1 MRLKASALLPLAL
14 SLETQLSTVVAQN
27 GSCISAPQSACASL
41 VGICVSQVAT
51 GQIPSNKFWSSPV
64 CFAAAVCSG
73 PGPVIDA
80 ACCAG
85 TCVSMTAMTSLDY
98 NLVYAPMVGSCAFA
112 SGGCPVTWTDLVNY
126 FYNTIQATN
135 TNNWPFSGD
144 DVLSWWS
151 DIATWTAFCSGTLCV
166 NGQIPYLNLNDWLHF
181 YDTPVV
187 TFPGNQPI
195 HYPPSTDRDNNTD
208 VWDPLPDSPCPFDNP
223 SFCFDDN
230 TPQTPPDSTN
240 VTSAAALQPRAAS
253 VVKRKLAVFPVAAVP
268 ASTAANLVGSVASLP
283 KYFPPNIPPPV
294 YISNG
299 TEKVPLELSLSGAR
313 AARRNYSL
321 VDLLLPS
328 PPVHLVKRPAVRSD
342 RCRSSVASIDVPNP
356 LPVLTYYCDYMPNI
370 CENIRGSGFLT
381 NDQVILT
388 YDPFGSNTR
397 RDSVCTEAVKD
408 VFREGGCNKE
418 QHDPLDWLVSC
429 DEFPFNAALEGG
441 KDNGAVV
448 KAVPQRE
455 QGFQSTLQTAVSKLL
470 LAKND
475 ARSRW
480 SSTSG
485 RGSKYPGN
493 CHRYTLKLVDIRPLG
508 TLPTVVGTLDPGGAF
523 IQNKDDG
530 VILNVTRGSARPP
543 PLPRAPYD
551 YPSDAIALRPTAS
564 YRNFDCR
571 PCTIGSV
578 SNPVPRAV
586 ADMHARSHA
595 NSTTSI
601 IDWETDFGDQRRA
614 ATTCTKKTAT
624 STPSP
629 TSDAQSNAA
638 AAAAAAAAAKAGESF
653 AQTLSG
659 AASQPADVAAAAK
672 AASEAAE
679 AAALAAAAAA
689 AAALA
694 NNPAG
699 MALTLG
705 STAVAQ
711 DTLQSTISSLT
722 DIFGLGTIPD
732 SIASIMSSV
741 TIAASSVSSVLD
753 DVWNIKPPG
762 SNPVPPDSDPTKN
775 PSINSAG
782 GSNVTPA
789 ACFSAGSTGK
799 LTVNGGFTWLS
810 TGTSTQ
816 SATITDAGNAA
827 YFGLTLANDGAY
839 GLDTLCPGVY
849 AWFSE
854 PSLPSF
860 QVDCSSHEF
869 GSFWNTVKQTCYV
882 FPMGAGLSVVCG
894 TDVGNIYG
902 CLQSQGFQSQ
912 VTPISMTWSS

>member
-1 MRLKASALLPLAL
+1 
-14 SLETQLSTVVAQN
+14 
-27 GSCISAPQSACASL
+27 
-41 VGICVSQVAT
+41 
-51 GQIPSNKFWSSPV
+51 
-64 CFAAAVCSG
+64 
-73 PGPVIDA
+73 
-80 ACCAG
+80 
-85 TCVSMTAMTSLDY
+85 
-98 NLVYAPMVGSCAFA
+98 MVGSCAFA
-112 SGGCPVTWTDLVNY
+112 SGGCPVTWSACLLSRSIHAHLWSLLADLVNY

-181 YDTPVV
+181 YDTPIV

-208 VWDPLPDSPCPFDNP
+208 VWDPLPDSPCPFDN
-223 SFCFDDN
+223 STWCFDDN
-230 TPQTPPDSTN
+230 TPQTPPELHGYRLGSC
-240 VTSAAALQPRAAS
+240 
-253 VVKRKLAVFPVAAVP
+253 VFPVAAVP

-321 VDLLLPS
+321 VDLPLP
-328 PPVHLVKRPAVRSD
+328 PPPMHLVKRPAVRSD
-342 RCRSSVASIDVPNP
+342 RCRSGLPIDVPNP

-381 NDQVILT
+381 NDQVVLT

-441 KDNGAVV
+441 KENGAVV

-455 QGFQSTLQTAVSKLL
+455 QGYQSTLQTAVSKLL

-475 ARSRW
+475 ARSKW

-493 CHRYTLKLVDIRPLG
+493 CHQYTLSLVDIRPLG
-508 TLPTVVGTLDPGGAF
+508 TLPTAVGTLDPGGAF

-530 VILNVTRGSARPP
+530 EILIVTRGSARPP

-551 YPSDAIALRPTAS
+551 YPSDAIALRPTKS

-578 SNPVPRAV
+578 DDPVPRAV
-586 ADMHARSHA
+586 AAIDARSHA
-595 NSTTSI
+595 NSTTSTRN
-601 IDWETDFGDQRRA
+601 WEADVNPQIRA
-614 ATTCTKKTAT
+614 ATTCTKTTAT

-629 TSDAQSNAA
+629 TSDAETNAA

-653 AQTLSG
+653 AHF
-659 AASQPADVAAAAK
+659 PAK
-672 AASEAAE
+672 AASEAAQ

-689 AAALA
+689 AAAVA

-732 SIASIMSSV
+732 SIASI
-741 TIAASSVSSVLD
+741 ISSVSPSLLRRR
-753 DVWNIKPPG
+753 PSPRYSTMFG
-762 SNPVPPDSDPTKN
+762 TSNLRDQIPFPPDGDPTKD
-775 PSINSAG
+775 PSTNSAG
-782 GSNVTPA
+782 GPNVTPA

-799 LTVNGGFTWLS
+799 LTLNGGFIWLS

-827 YFGLTLANDGAY
+827 YFGLTLASDGAE
-839 GLDTLCPGVY
+839 GLETLCPGVY
-849 AWFSE
+849 AWAS
-854 PSLPSF
+854 PVSPSF

-869 GSFWNTVKQTCYV
+869 GSFWNTAKQTCYV
-882 FPMGAGLSVVCG
+882 VPLATGGLALVCG
-894 TDVGNIYG
+894 ADIGNIYG
-902 CLQSQGFQSQ
+902 CLQSLGVQSQ
-912 VTPISMTWSS
+912 LTPISMTWSS

>member
-1 MRLKASALLPLAL
+1 MKLKASYLLPLVL
-14 SLETQLSTVVAQN
+14 LLETRLSTVVAQN

-85 TCVSMTAMTSLDY
+85 TCVSMTGMTSLDY

-135 TNNWPFSGD
+135 TNNWPSSGD

-181 YDTPVV
+181 YDTPIV

-208 VWDPLPDSPCPFDNP
+208 VWDPLPDSPCPFDN
-223 SFCFDDN
+223 STWCFDDN
-230 TPQTPPDSTN
+230 TPQTPPNYTDIA
-240 VTSAAALQPRAAS
+240 SAAAVQPRAAAINPFQ
-253 VVKRKLAVFPVAAVP
+253 LAVFPVAAVP

-294 YISNG
+294 FISNG

-321 VDLLLPS
+321 VDL
-328 PPVHLVKRPAVRSD
+328 PPPPPPMHLVKRPAVRSD
-342 RCRSSVASIDVPNP
+342 RCRSGLPVDVPNP

-381 NDQVILT
+381 NDQVVLT

-397 RDSVCTEAVKD
+397 RDSVCTDAVKD
-408 VFREGGCNKE
+408 VFREGGCDKE

-441 KDNGAVV
+441 RENGAVV

-455 QGFQSTLQTAVSKLL
+455 QGYQSTLQTAVSKLL
-470 LAKND
+470 KAKNE
-475 ARSRW
+475 ARSKW
-480 SSTSG
+480 SSTSSLA
-485 RGSKYPGN
+485 SKYPGN
-493 CHRYTLKLVDIRPLG
+493 CHQYTLKLVDTRPLG
-508 TLPTVVGTLDPGGAF
+508 TLPTAVGSLDPGGAF

-530 VILNVTRGSARPP
+530 EILIVTRGSARPP

-551 YPSDAIALRPTAS
+551 YPSDAIALRPTKS

-586 ADMHARSHA
+586 ADMDAQSHA
-595 NSTTSI
+595 NSTTSTEN
-601 IDWETDFGDQRRA
+601 WEADQRRA
-614 ATTCTKKTAT
+614 ATTCTKTTAT
-624 STPSP
+624 STP
-629 TSDAQSNAA
+629 
-638 AAAAAAAAAKAGESF
+638 
-653 AQTLSG
+653 
-659 AASQPADVAAAAK
+659 VA
-672 AASEAAE
+672 
-679 AAALAAAAAA
+679 
-689 AAALA
+689 
-694 NNPAG
+694 
-699 MALTLG
+699 
-705 STAVAQ
+705 
-711 DTLQSTISSLT
+711 
-722 DIFGLGTIPD
+722 
-732 SIASIMSSV
+732 
-741 TIAASSVSSVLD
+741 
-753 DVWNIKPPG
+753 NI
-762 SNPVPPDSDPTKN
+762 
-775 PSINSAG
+775 
-782 GSNVTPA
+782 
-789 ACFSAGSTGK
+789 
-799 LTVNGGFTWLS
+799 
-810 TGTSTQ
+810 
-816 SATITDAGNAA
+816 
-827 YFGLTLANDGAY
+827 
-839 GLDTLCPGVY
+839 
-849 AWFSE
+849 
-854 PSLPSF
+854 
-860 QVDCSSHEF
+860 
-869 GSFWNTVKQTCYV
+869 
-882 FPMGAGLSVVCG
+882 
-894 TDVGNIYG
+894 
-902 CLQSQGFQSQ
+902 
-912 VTPISMTWSS
+912 